1 VVVPG
6 IGMRAATTAGRYIP
20 NALKL
25 PTIERA
31 MRPRRRK

>member
-1 VVVPG
+1 
-6 IGMRAATTAGRYIP
+6 MRAVTTAGRYIP

>member
-6 IGMRAATTAGRYIP
+6 LGVRAAATAGRYVP

-25 PTIERA
+25 PTIERF
-31 MRPRRRK
+31 MRPKRK